1 MRILI
6 TSNVRWWNAEAAY
19 AAILARELLNAGHK
33 VWVLTLPNSLNETKL
48 RNWNLPIIT
57 DIPLSSSNPWQL
69 WRAYQ
74 RLKSLIEEQQ
84 IQIVNAH
91 RSEGFPLLVL
101 LRQRLKSFA
110 LIRTRGT
117 TRPLRDRWL
126 NRRLHE
132 DWIESVIVPAQV
144 IASQLRQVLNLPPER
159 LHVIYYPVN
168 PSTIGVKG
176 ESEAQQSRLEC
187 LDRLG
192 IPKHRRVIGIV
203 GRIRPVKGQRILLK
217 IFVALRKRFPDIVLL
232 MLYRDTN
239 ETEAEWQ
246 GLLQDLVESNLL
258 QSVYLYGYREDV
270 LEIMRHTDIGVVS
283 SVDSEVICRVAVEFF
298 SVGTPV
304 VAFPTGALPE
314 IIQDGVTGR
323 IAKDKSAEAL
333 AEALEW
339 MLESPERIAEFGQ
352 HARQQSLE
360 RFDPNKLLEQ
370 TLSVYEQSWQH
381 LQSQLVTG
389 EANVRP

>member
-19 AAILARELLNAGHK
+19 AATLARELLNAGHK

-69 WRAYQ
+69 WQAYR
-74 RLKSLIEEQQ
+74 RLQSLIEEQQ

-117 TRPLRDRWL
+117 TRPLRDHWL
-126 NRRLHE
+126 NRKLHE

-144 IASQLRQVLNLPPER
+144 IASQLRQVLNLPSER
-159 LHVIYYPVN
+159 LQVIYYPVN
-168 PSTIGVKG
+168 PSSIDSQG
-176 ESEAQQSRLEC
+176 ESESQQSRLEC

-192 IPKHRRVIGIV
+192 IPRHCRVIGIV

-217 IFVALRKRFPDIVLL
+217 SFATLRKRFPDIVLL

-246 GLLQDLVESNLL
+246 GLLQDLVESNLQ

-323 IAKDKSAEAL
+323 IAKDKSAAAL
-333 AEALEW
+333 AEILEW
-339 MLESPERIAEFGQ
+339 MLESPERIAGFGKN
-352 HARQQSLE
+352 ARQQSLE

>member
-19 AAILARELLNAGHK
+19 AATLARELLNAGHK

-69 WRAYQ
+69 WQAYR
-74 RLKSLIEEQQ
+74 RLQSLIEEQQ
-84 IQIVNAH
+84 IQVVNAH

-117 TRPLRDRWL
+117 TRPLRDHWL
-126 NRRLHE
+126 NRKLHE

-144 IASQLRQVLNLPPER
+144 IASQLRQVLNLPSER
-159 LHVIYYPVN
+159 LQVIYYPVN
-168 PSTIGVKG
+168 PSSIDSQG

-192 IPKHRRVIGIV
+192 IPRHCRVIGIV

-217 IFVALRKRFPDIVLL
+217 SFATLRKRFPDIVLL

-246 GLLQDLVESNLL
+246 GLLQDLVESNLQ

-333 AEALEW
+333 AEILEW
-339 MLESPERIAEFGQ
+339 MLESPERIAEFGKN
-352 HARQQSLE
+352 ARQQSLE

>member
-19 AAILARELLNAGHK
+19 AATLARELLNAGHK

-57 DIPLSSSNPWQL
+57 DIPLSSSNPWRL

-74 RLKSLIEEQQ
+74 RLQSLIEEQQ

-101 LRQRLKSFA
+101 LRQQLKSFA

-117 TRPLRDRWL
+117 TRPLRDHWV
-126 NRRLHE
+126 NRKLHE
-132 DWIESVIVPAQV
+132 DWIEAVIVPAQV

-159 LHVIYYPVN
+159 LQVIYYPVN
-168 PSTIGVKG
+168 PSSIDSQG

-192 IPKHRRVIGIV
+192 IPRQCRVIGIV

-217 IFVALRKRFPDIVLL
+217 SFATLRKRFPDIVLL

-246 GLLQDLVESNLL
+246 GLLQDLVESNLQ

-298 SVGTPV
+298 SVGKPV
-304 VAFPTGALPE
+304 IAFPTGALPE

-333 AEALEW
+333 AEILEW
-339 MLESPERIAEFGQ
+339 MLESPERISEFGKN
-352 HARQQSLE
+352 ARQQSLE

>member
-19 AAILARELLNAGHK
+19 AATLARELLHAGHK

-117 TRPLRDRWL
+117 TRPLRNHWL

-144 IASQLRQVLNLPPER
+144 IVSQLRQVLNLPPER

-192 IPKHRRVIGIV
+192 IPKHCRVIGIV

-239 ETEAEWQ
+239 EIEAEWQ
-246 GLLQDLVESNLL
+246 GLLQDLVESNLQ

-270 LEIMRHTDIGVVS
+270 QEIMRHIDIGVVS
-283 SVDSEVICRVAVEFF
+283 SIDSEVICRVAVEFF

-323 IAKDKSAEAL
+323 IAKEKSAEAL

-352 HARQQSLE
+352 NARQQSLE

>member
-33 VWVLTLPNSLNETKL
+33 VWVLTRPNSLNETKL

-117 TRPLRDRWL
+117 TRPLRDHWL
-126 NRRLHE
+126 NRWFHE
-132 DWIESVIVPAQV
+132 DWIESVIAPAQV

-159 LHVIYYPVN
+159 LHVIYYPFN

-192 IPKHRRVIGIV
+192 SPKHCRVICIV

-217 IFVALRKRFPDIVLL
+217 SFVALRKRFPDIVLL

-239 ETEAEWQ
+239 ETETEWQ
-246 GLLQDLVESNLL
+246 GLFQDLVESNLL

-333 AEALEW
+333 AETLEW

-352 HARQQSLE
+352 NARQQSLE

-370 TLSVYEQSWQH
+370 TLSVYEQSWQR

>member
-19 AAILARELLNAGHK
+19 AATLARELLNAGHK

-48 RNWNLPIIT
+48 RSWNLPIIT

-69 WRAYQ
+69 WQAYR
-74 RLKSLIEEQQ
+74 RLQSLIEEQQ

-117 TRPLRDRWL
+117 TRPLRDHWL
-126 NRRLHE
+126 NRKLHE

-144 IASQLRQVLNLPPER
+144 IASQLRQVLNLPSER
-159 LHVIYYPVN
+159 LQVIYYPVN
-168 PSTIGVKG
+168 PSSIDSQG

-192 IPKHRRVIGIV
+192 IPRHCRVIGIV

-217 IFVALRKRFPDIVLL
+217 SFATLRKRFPDIVLL

-239 ETEAEWQ
+239 ESEAEWQ
-246 GLLQDLVESNLL
+246 GLLQDLVESNLQ

-298 SVGTPV
+298 SVGKPV
-304 VAFPTGALPE
+304 IAFPTGALPE

-333 AEALEW
+333 AEILEW
-339 MLESPERIAEFGQ
+339 MLESPERIAGFGKN
-352 HARQQSLE
+352 ARQQSLE

>member
-74 RLKSLIEEQQ
+74 RLKSLIEEQK

-101 LRQRLKSFA
+101 LRQQLKSFS

-117 TRPLRDRWL
+117 TRPLRDHWL

-192 IPKHRRVIGIV
+192 IPKHCRVIGIV

-217 IFVALRKRFPDIVLL
+217 SFVALRKRFPDIVLL

-352 HARQQSLE
+352 NARQQSLE

-370 TLSVYEQSWQH
+370 TLSVYEQSWQR

>member
-101 LRQRLKSFA
+101 LRQQLKSFS

-117 TRPLRDRWL
+117 TRPLRDHWL

-176 ESEAQQSRLEC
+176 ESEAQQSRSEC

-192 IPKHRRVIGIV
+192 IPKHCRVIGIV

-217 IFVALRKRFPDIVLL
+217 SFVALRKRFPDIVLL

-270 LEIMRHTDIGVVS
+270 LEIMRHIDIGVVS
-283 SVDSEVICRVAVEFF
+283 SIDSEVICRVTVEFF

-333 AEALEW
+333 AEALLW

-352 HARQQSLE
+352 NARQQSLE
-360 RFDPNKLLEQ
+360 SFDPNKLLEQ
-370 TLSVYEQSWQH
+370 TLPVYKQSWQR

>member
-19 AAILARELLNAGHK
+19 AATLARELLNAGHK
-33 VWVLTLPNSLNETKL
+33 VWVLTLPNSLNEIKL

-57 DIPLSSSNPWQL
+57 DIPLSSSNPWRL

-101 LRQRLKSFA
+101 LRQQLKSFA

-117 TRPLRDRWL
+117 TRPLRDHWL
-126 NRRLHE
+126 NRKLHE

-144 IASQLRQVLNLPPER
+144 LASQLRQVLNLPSER
-159 LHVIYYPVN
+159 LQVIYYPVN
-168 PSTIGVKG
+168 PSSIDSQG

-192 IPKHRRVIGIV
+192 IPRQCRVIGIV

-217 IFVALRKRFPDIVLL
+217 SFATLRKRFPDIVLL

-246 GLLQDLVESNLL
+246 GLLQDLIESNLQ

-352 HARQQSLE
+352 NARQQSLE

>member
-19 AAILARELLNAGHK
+19 AATLARELLHAGHK

-101 LRQRLKSFA
+101 LRQRLKSFV

-117 TRPLRDRWL
+117 TRPLRDHWL

-192 IPKHRRVIGIV
+192 IPKHCRVIGIV

-217 IFVALRKRFPDIVLL
+217 SFVALRKRFPDIVLL
-232 MLYRDTN
+232 MLYRDTT

-270 LEIMRHTDIGVVS
+270 LEIMRHIDIGVVS
-283 SVDSEVICRVAVEFF
+283 SIDSEVICRVAVEFF

-333 AEALEW
+333 AEVLEW

-352 HARQQSLE
+352 NARQQSLE

>member
-19 AAILARELLNAGHK
+19 AATLARELLNAGHK

-74 RLKSLIEEQQ
+74 RLQSLIEEQQ

-101 LRQRLKSFA
+101 LRQRLKSFV

-117 TRPLRDRWL
+117 IRPLRDHWL
-126 NRRLHE
+126 NRKLHE

-144 IASQLRQVLNLPPER
+144 IASQLRQVLNLPSER
-159 LHVIYYPVN
+159 LQVIYYPVN
-168 PSTIGVKG
+168 PSSIDSQG

-192 IPKHRRVIGIV
+192 IPRHCRVIGIV

-217 IFVALRKRFPDIVLL
+217 SFAALRKRFPDIVLL

-246 GLLQDLVESNLL
+246 GLLQDLAESNLK
-258 QSVYLYGYREDV
+258 QNVYLYGYREDV

-323 IAKDKSAEAL
+323 ITKDKSAEAL
-333 AEALEW
+333 AEILEW
-339 MLESPERIAEFGQ
+339 MLESPERIAEFGKN
-352 HARQQSLE
+352 ARQQSLE
-360 RFDPNKLLEQ
+360 CFDPNKLLEQ

-381 LQSQLVTG
+381 LRSQLVTG

>member
-69 WRAYQ
+69 WQAYR
-74 RLKSLIEEQQ
+74 RLQSLIEEQQ

-192 IPKHRRVIGIV
+192 IPKHCRVIGIV

-217 IFVALRKRFPDIVLL
+217 SFVALRKRFPDIVLL

-352 HARQQSLE
+352 NARQQSLE

>member
-19 AAILARELLNAGHK
+19 AATLARELLNAGHK

-69 WRAYQ
+69 WRAYR
-74 RLKSLIEEQQ
+74 RLQSLIEEQQ

-117 TRPLRDRWL
+117 TRPLRDHWL
-126 NRRLHE
+126 NRKLHE

-144 IASQLRQVLNLPPER
+144 IASQLRQILNLPSER
-159 LHVIYYPVN
+159 LQVIYYPVN
-168 PSTIGVKG
+168 PSSIDSQG

-192 IPKHRRVIGIV
+192 IPRHCRVIGIV

-217 IFVALRKRFPDIVLL
+217 SFATLRKRFPDIVLL

-246 GLLQDLVESNLL
+246 GLLQDLVESNLQ

-298 SVGTPV
+298 SVGKPV
-304 VAFPTGALPE
+304 IAFPTGALPE

-333 AEALEW
+333 AEILEW
-339 MLESPERIAEFGQ
+339 MLESPERISEFGKN
-352 HARQQSLE
+352 ARQQSLE

>member
-19 AAILARELLNAGHK
+19 AATLARELLNAGHK

-69 WRAYQ
+69 WQAYR
-74 RLKSLIEEQQ
+74 RLQSLIEEQQ

-117 TRPLRDRWL
+117 TRPLRDHWL
-126 NRRLHE
+126 NRKLHE

-144 IASQLRQVLNLPPER
+144 IASQLRQVLNLPSER
-159 LHVIYYPVN
+159 LQVIYYPVN
-168 PSTIGVKG
+168 PGSIDSQG

-192 IPKHRRVIGIV
+192 IPRQCRVIGIV

-217 IFVALRKRFPDIVLL
+217 SFATLRKRFPDIVLL

-246 GLLQDLVESNLL
+246 GLLQDLVESNLQ

-333 AEALEW
+333 AEILEW
-339 MLESPERIAEFGQ
+339 MLESPERIAEFGKN
-352 HARQQSLE
+352 ARQQSLE

>member
-19 AAILARELLNAGHK
+19 AATLARELLNAGHK

-48 RNWNLPIIT
+48 RSWNLPIIT

-69 WRAYQ
+69 WQAYR
-74 RLKSLIEEQQ
+74 RLQSLIEEQQ

-117 TRPLRDRWL
+117 TRPLRDHWL
-126 NRRLHE
+126 NRKLHE

-144 IASQLRQVLNLPPER
+144 IASQLRQVLNLPSER
-159 LHVIYYPVN
+159 LQVIYYPVN
-168 PSTIGVKG
+168 PSSIDSQG

-192 IPKHRRVIGIV
+192 IPRHCRVIGIV

-217 IFVALRKRFPDIVLL
+217 SFATLRKRFPDIVLL

-246 GLLQDLVESNLL
+246 GLLQDLVESNLQ

-333 AEALEW
+333 AEILEW
-339 MLESPERIAEFGQ
+339 MLESPERISEFGKN
-352 HARQQSLE
+352 ARQQSLE

>member
-69 WRAYQ
+69 WQAYR
-74 RLKSLIEEQQ
+74 RLQSLIEEQQ

-117 TRPLRDRWL
+117 TRPLRDHWL
-126 NRRLHE
+126 NRKLHE

-144 IASQLRQVLNLPPER
+144 IASQLRQVLNLPSER
-159 LHVIYYPVN
+159 LQVIYYPVN
-168 PSTIGVKG
+168 PSSIDSQG

-192 IPKHRRVIGIV
+192 IPRHCRVIGIV

-217 IFVALRKRFPDIVLL
+217 SFATLRKRFPDIVLL

-246 GLLQDLVESNLL
+246 GLLQDLVESNLQ

-333 AEALEW
+333 AEILEW
-339 MLESPERIAEFGQ
+339 MLESPERIAEFGKN
-352 HARQQSLE
+352 ARQQSLE

>member
-101 LRQRLKSFA
+101 LRQQLKSFA

-117 TRPLRDRWL
+117 TRPLRDHWL

-192 IPKHRRVIGIV
+192 IPKHCRVIGIV

-217 IFVALRKRFPDIVLL
+217 SFVALRKRFPDIVLL

-352 HARQQSLE
+352 NARQQSLE

>member
-19 AAILARELLNAGHK
+19 AATLARELLNAGHK

-48 RNWNLPIIT
+48 RSWNLPIIT

-69 WRAYQ
+69 WQAYR
-74 RLKSLIEEQQ
+74 RLQSLIEEQQ

-117 TRPLRDRWL
+117 TRPLRDHWL
-126 NRRLHE
+126 NRKLHE

-144 IASQLRQVLNLPPER
+144 IASQLRQILNLPSER
-159 LHVIYYPVN
+159 LQVIYYPVN
-168 PSTIGVKG
+168 PSSIDSQG

-192 IPKHRRVIGIV
+192 IPRQCRVIGIV

-217 IFVALRKRFPDIVLL
+217 SFATLRKRFPDIVLL

-246 GLLQDLVESNLL
+246 GLLQDLVESNLQ

-298 SVGTPV
+298 SVGKPV
-304 VAFPTGALPE
+304 IAFPTGALPE

-333 AEALEW
+333 AEILEW
-339 MLESPERIAEFGQ
+339 MLESPERIAELGKN
-352 HARQQSLE
+352 ARQQSLE

>member
-19 AAILARELLNAGHK
+19 AATLARELLNAGHK

-74 RLKSLIEEQQ
+74 RLQSLIEEQQ

-117 TRPLRDRWL
+117 TRPLRDHWL
-126 NRRLHE
+126 NRKLHE

-144 IASQLRQVLNLPPER
+144 IASQLRQVLNLPSER
-159 LHVIYYPVN
+159 LQVIYYPVN
-168 PSTIGVKG
+168 PSSIDSQG
-176 ESEAQQSRLEC
+176 ESESQQSRLEC

-192 IPKHRRVIGIV
+192 IPRHCRVIGIV

-217 IFVALRKRFPDIVLL
+217 SFAALRKRFPDIVLL

-246 GLLQDLVESNLL
+246 GLLQDLVESNLQ

-333 AEALEW
+333 AEILEW
-339 MLESPERIAEFGQ
+339 MLESPKRIAEFGKN
-352 HARQQSLE
+352 ARQQSLE

>member
-117 TRPLRDRWL
+117 TRPLRDHWL
-126 NRRLHE
+126 NRWLHE

-217 IFVALRKRFPDIVLL
+217 SFVALRKRFPDIVLL

-352 HARQQSLE
+352 NARQQSLE

-370 TLSVYEQSWQH
+370 TLSVYEQSWQR

>member
-117 TRPLRDRWL
+117 TRPLRDHWL

-187 LDRLG
+187 LNRLG
-192 IPKHRRVIGIV
+192 IPKHCRVIGIV
-203 GRIRPVKGQRILLK
+203 GRIWPVKGQRILLK
-217 IFVALRKRFPDIVLL
+217 SFVALRKRFPDIVLL

-352 HARQQSLE
+352 NARQQSLE

-370 TLSVYEQSWQH
+370 TLSVYEQSWQR

>member
-19 AAILARELLNAGHK
+19 AATLARELLNAGHK

-48 RNWNLPIIT
+48 RSWNLPIIT

-69 WRAYQ
+69 WRAYR
-74 RLKSLIEEQQ
+74 RLQSLIEEQQ

-117 TRPLRDRWL
+117 TRPLRDHWL
-126 NRRLHE
+126 NRKLHE

-144 IASQLRQVLNLPPER
+144 IASQLRQVLNLPSER
-159 LHVIYYPVN
+159 LQVIYYPVN
-168 PSTIGVKG
+168 PSSIDSQG

-187 LDRLG
+187 LARLG
-192 IPKHRRVIGIV
+192 ILRHCRVIGIV

-217 IFVALRKRFPDIVLL
+217 SFATLRKRFPDIVLL

-246 GLLQDLVESNLL
+246 GLLQDLVESNLQ

-333 AEALEW
+333 AEILEW
-339 MLESPERIAEFGQ
+339 MLESPERIPEFGKN
-352 HARQQSLE
+352 ARQQSLE

>member
-6 TSNVRWWNAEAAY
+6 TSNVRWWSAEAAY

-117 TRPLRDRWL
+117 TRPLRDHWL

-217 IFVALRKRFPDIVLL
+217 SFVALRKRFPDIVLL

-314 IIQDGVTGR
+314 IIQDGFTGR

-333 AEALEW
+333 AEILEW

>member
-19 AAILARELLNAGHK
+19 AATLARELLNAGHK

-57 DIPLSSSNPWQL
+57 DIPLSSSNPWRL

-117 TRPLRDRWL
+117 TRPLRDHWL

-333 AEALEW
+333 AEVLEW
-339 MLESPERIAEFGQ
+339 MLESPERIAGFGQ
-352 HARQQSLE
+352 NARQQSLE

-370 TLSVYEQSWQH
+370 TLSVYEQSWQR

>member
-57 DIPLSSSNPWQL
+57 DIPLSSSNPWRL

-117 TRPLRDRWL
+117 TRPLRDHWL

-132 DWIESVIVPAQV
+132 DWIESVIVPSQV
-144 IASQLRQVLNLPPER
+144 IASQ
-159 LHVIYYPVN
+159 VIYYPVN

-192 IPKHRRVIGIV
+192 IPKHCRVIGIV

-217 IFVALRKRFPDIVLL
+217 SFVALRKRFPDIVLL
-232 MLYRDTN
+232 MLYRDTS

-246 GLLQDLVESNLL
+246 GLLQDLVESNLQ

-270 LEIMRHTDIGVVS
+270 QEIMRHIDIGVVS
-283 SVDSEVICRVAVEFF
+283 SIDSEVICRVAVEFF

-323 IAKDKSAEAL
+323 IAKEKSAEAL

-352 HARQQSLE
+352 NARQQSLE

-370 TLSVYEQSWQH
+370 TLSVYEQSWQR

>member
-19 AAILARELLNAGHK
+19 AATLARELLNAGHK

-69 WRAYQ
+69 WRAYR
-74 RLKSLIEEQQ
+74 RLQSLIEEQQ

-117 TRPLRDRWL
+117 TRPLRDHWL
-126 NRRLHE
+126 NRKLHE

-144 IASQLRQVLNLPPER
+144 IASQLRQILNLPSER
-159 LHVIYYPVN
+159 LQVIYYPVN
-168 PSTIGVKG
+168 PSSIDSQG

-192 IPKHRRVIGIV
+192 IPRHCRVIGIV

-217 IFVALRKRFPDIVLL
+217 SFATLRKRFPDIVLL

-246 GLLQDLVESNLL
+246 GLLQDLVESNLQ

-333 AEALEW
+333 AEILEW
-339 MLESPERIAEFGQ
+339 MLESPERILEFGKN
-352 HARQQSLE
+352 ARQQSLE

>member
-33 VWVLTLPNSLNETKL
+33 VWVLTRPNSLNETKL

-117 TRPLRDRWL
+117 TRPLRDHWL
-126 NRRLHE
+126 NRWLHE

-144 IASQLRQVLNLPPER
+144 IAAQLRQVLNLPPER

-168 PSTIGVKG
+168 PSKIGVKE

-192 IPKHRRVIGIV
+192 IPKHCRVIGIV

-217 IFVALRKRFPDIVLL
+217 SFVALRKRFPDIVLL

-333 AEALEW
+333 AETLEW

-352 HARQQSLE
+352 NARQQSLE

-370 TLSVYEQSWQH
+370 TLSVYEQSWQR

>member
-101 LRQRLKSFA
+101 LRQQLKSFA

-117 TRPLRDRWL
+117 TRPLRDHWL

-192 IPKHRRVIGIV
+192 IPKHCRVIGIV

-217 IFVALRKRFPDIVLL
+217 SFVALRKRFPDIVLL

-239 ETEAEWQ
+239 ETETEWQ

-352 HARQQSLE
+352 NARQQSLE

-370 TLSVYEQSWQH
+370 TLSVYEQSWQR

>member
-117 TRPLRDRWL
+117 TRPLRDHWL

-192 IPKHRRVIGIV
+192 IPKHCRVIGIV

-217 IFVALRKRFPDIVLL
+217 SFVALRKRFPDIVLL

-352 HARQQSLE
+352 NARQQSLE

-370 TLSVYEQSWQH
+370 TLSVYEQSWQR

>member
-33 VWVLTLPNSLNETKL
+33 VWVLTRPNSLNETKL

-117 TRPLRDRWL
+117 TRPLRDHWL

-217 IFVALRKRFPDIVLL
+217 SFVALRKRFPDIVLL

>member
-19 AAILARELLNAGHK
+19 AATLAKELLNAGHK

-57 DIPLSSSNPWQL
+57 DIPLSSSNPWRL

-74 RLKSLIEEQQ
+74 RLQSLIEEQQ

-101 LRQRLKSFA
+101 LRQQLKSFA

-117 TRPLRDRWL
+117 TRPLRDHWV
-126 NRRLHE
+126 NRKLHE
-132 DWIESVIVPAQV
+132 NWIEAVIVPAQV

-159 LHVIYYPVN
+159 LQVIYYPAN
-168 PSTIGVKG
+168 SSLIDSQG

-192 IPKHRRVIGIV
+192 IPEHCRVVGIV

-217 IFVALRKRFPDIVLL
+217 SFVALRKRFPDIVLL
-232 MLYRDTN
+232 ILYRDTN

-246 GLLQDLVESNLL
+246 GLLQDLAESNL
-258 QSVYLYGYREDV
+258 QQNVYLYGYREDV

-314 IIQDGVTGR
+314 IVQDGVTGR

-333 AEALEW
+333 AEILKW
-339 MLESPERIAEFGQ
+339 MLESPECIAELGKN
-352 HARQQSLE
+352 ARQQSLE
-360 RFDPNKLLEQ
+360 RFDPNKLLQQ
-370 TLSVYEQSWQH
+370 TLSVYEKGWQR

-389 EANVRP
+389 ETNVRP

>member
-192 IPKHRRVIGIV
+192 IPKHCRVIGIV

-217 IFVALRKRFPDIVLL
+217 SFVALRKRFPDIVLL

-333 AEALEW
+333 AETLEW

-352 HARQQSLE
+352 NACQQSLE

>member
-117 TRPLRDRWL
+117 TRPLRDHWL

-168 PSTIGVKG
+168 LSTIGVKG

-192 IPKHRRVIGIV
+192 IPKHCRVIGIV

-217 IFVALRKRFPDIVLL
+217 SFATLRKRFPDIVLL

-352 HARQQSLE
+352 NARQQSLE

>member
-19 AAILARELLNAGHK
+19 AATLARELLNAGHK

-69 WRAYQ
+69 WRAYR
-74 RLKSLIEEQQ
+74 RLQSLIEEQQ

-117 TRPLRDRWL
+117 TRPLRDHWL
-126 NRRLHE
+126 NRKLHE

-144 IASQLRQVLNLPPER
+144 IASQLRQTLNLPSER
-159 LHVIYYPVN
+159 LQVIYYPVN
-168 PSTIGVKG
+168 PSSIDSQG

-192 IPKHRRVIGIV
+192 IPRQCRVIGIV

-217 IFVALRKRFPDIVLL
+217 SFATLRKRFPDIVLL

-246 GLLQDLVESNLL
+246 GLLQDLVESNLQ

-298 SVGTPV
+298 SVGKPV
-304 VAFPTGALPE
+304 IAFPTGALPE

-333 AEALEW
+333 AEILEW
-339 MLESPERIAEFGQ
+339 MLESPERISEFGKN
-352 HARQQSLE
+352 ARQQSLE

>member
-19 AAILARELLNAGHK
+19 AATLARELLHAGHK

-57 DIPLSSSNPWQL
+57 DIPLSSSNPWRL

-117 TRPLRDRWL
+117 TRPLRDHWL

-192 IPKHRRVIGIV
+192 IPKHCRVIGIV

-217 IFVALRKRFPDIVLL
+217 SFVALRKRFPDIVLL

-314 IIQDGVTGR
+314 IIQDGFTGR
-323 IAKDKSAEAL
+323 IAKEKSAEAL
-333 AEALEW
+333 AESLEW

-352 HARQQSLE
+352 NARQQSLE

-370 TLSVYEQSWQH
+370 TLSVYEQSWQR

>member
-101 LRQRLKSFA
+101 LRQQLKSFS

-117 TRPLRDRWL
+117 TRPLRDHWL

-192 IPKHRRVIGIV
+192 IPKHCRVIGIV

-217 IFVALRKRFPDIVLL
+217 SFVALRKCFPDIVLL

-352 HARQQSLE
+352 NARQQSLE

>member
-19 AAILARELLNAGHK
+19 AATLARELLNAGHK

-57 DIPLSSSNPWQL
+57 DIPLSSSNPWRL

-74 RLKSLIEEQQ
+74 RLQSLIEEQQ

-101 LRQRLKSFA
+101 LRQQLKSFA

-117 TRPLRDRWL
+117 TRPLRDHWV
-126 NRRLHE
+126 NRKLHE
-132 DWIESVIVPAQV
+132 DWIEAVIVPAQI

-159 LHVIYYPVN
+159 LQVIYYPAN
-168 PSTIGVKG
+168 PSLIDSQG

-192 IPKHRRVIGIV
+192 IPEHCRVVGIV

-217 IFVALRKRFPDIVLL
+217 SFVALRKHFPDIVLL
-232 MLYRDTN
+232 ILYRDTN

-246 GLLQDLVESNLL
+246 GLLQDLAESNL
-258 QSVYLYGYREDV
+258 QQNVYLYGYREDV

-314 IIQDGVTGR
+314 IVQDGVTGR

-333 AEALEW
+333 AEILEW
-339 MLESPERIAEFGQ
+339 MLESPECIAELGKN
-352 HARQQSLE
+352 ARQQSLE
-360 RFDPNKLLEQ
+360 RFDPNKLLQQ
-370 TLSVYEQSWQH
+370 TLSVYEKGWQR

-389 EANVRP
+389 ETNVRP

>member
-19 AAILARELLNAGHK
+19 AATLARELLNAGHK

-48 RNWNLPIIT
+48 RSWNLPIIT

-69 WRAYQ
+69 WQAYR
-74 RLKSLIEEQQ
+74 RLQSLIEEQQ
-84 IQIVNAH
+84 IQVVNAH

-117 TRPLRDRWL
+117 TRPLRDHWL
-126 NRRLHE
+126 NRKLHE

-144 IASQLRQVLNLPPER
+144 IASQLRQVLNLPSER
-159 LHVIYYPVN
+159 LQVIYYPVN
-168 PSTIGVKG
+168 PSSIDSQG

-192 IPKHRRVIGIV
+192 IPRQCRVIGIV

-217 IFVALRKRFPDIVLL
+217 SFATLRKRFPDIVLL

-239 ETEAEWQ
+239 ESEAEWQ
-246 GLLQDLVESNLL
+246 GLLQDLVESNLQ

-298 SVGTPV
+298 SVGKPV
-304 VAFPTGALPE
+304 IAFPTGALPE

-333 AEALEW
+333 AEILEW
-339 MLESPERIAEFGQ
+339 MLESPERISEFGKN
-352 HARQQSLE
+352 ARQQSLE

>member
-168 PSTIGVKG
+168 PITIGVKE

-192 IPKHRRVIGIV
+192 IPKHCRVIGIV

-217 IFVALRKRFPDIVLL
+217 SFVALRKRFPDIVLL

-352 HARQQSLE
+352 NARQQSLE
-360 RFDPNKLLEQ
+360 RFGPNKLLEQ
-370 TLSVYEQSWQH
+370 TLSVYEQSWQR

>member
-19 AAILARELLNAGHK
+19 AATLARELLNAGHK

-57 DIPLSSSNPWQL
+57 DIPLSSSNPWRL

-74 RLKSLIEEQQ
+74 RLQSLIEEQQ

-117 TRPLRDRWL
+117 TRPLRDHWV
-126 NRRLHE
+126 NRKLHE
-132 DWIESVIVPAQV
+132 DWIEAVIVPAQV

-159 LHVIYYPVN
+159 LQVIYYPAN
-168 PSTIGVKG
+168 SSLIDSQG

-192 IPKHRRVIGIV
+192 IPEHCRVVGIV

-217 IFVALRKRFPDIVLL
+217 SFVALRKHFPDIVLL
-232 MLYRDTN
+232 ILYRDTN

-246 GLLQDLVESNLL
+246 GLLQDLAESNL
-258 QSVYLYGYREDV
+258 QQNVYLYGYREDV

-314 IIQDGVTGR
+314 IVQDGVTGR

-333 AEALEW
+333 AEILEW
-339 MLESPERIAEFGQ
+339 MLESPECIAELGKN
-352 HARQQSLE
+352 ARQQSLE
-360 RFDPNKLLEQ
+360 RFDPNKLLQQ
-370 TLSVYEQSWQH
+370 TLSVYEKGWQR
-381 LQSQLVTG
+381 LQLQLVTG
-389 EANVRP
+389 ETNVRP